1 MFANYFKIAF
11 RRLVRQ
17 KFFSLINIWELAIGL
32 ATCLLILS
40 FVIDELSNDRHH
52 ENADQIYRSSGQ
64 EQEVISYVKEAW
76 KDRTYHM
83 PFEYFWMD
91 KRYDRL
97 YQLEQKLGK
106 IFTIFC
112 MLVLFVASLSL
123 FGFSSFTA
131 EHRTKEIGI
140 RKVPGANAI
149 QIVLLLTQGFI
160 RLVLIAILIALPLAY
175 YGTYQWL
182 EDFAYRM
189 RLNISTFI
197 IPGTLVIVIV
207 WLIISY
213 QSLKVTIN
221 KPAASLRNE

>member
-1 MFANYFKIAF
+1 
-11 RRLVRQ
+11 
-17 KFFSLINIWELAIGL
+17 
-32 ATCLLILS
+32 
-40 FVIDELSNDRHH
+40 
-52 ENADQIYRSSGQ
+52 
-64 EQEVISYVKEAW
+64 
-76 KDRTYHM
+76 
-83 PFEYFWMD
+83 
-91 KRYDRL
+91 
-97 YQLEQKLGK
+97 
-106 IFTIFC
+106 

-131 EHRTKEIGI
+131 EQRTKEIGI

-160 RLVLIAILIALPLAY
+160 RLMLIAILIALPLAY

-197 IPGTLVIVIV
+197 IPGILAIVIV